1 MMKISITHPNR
12 HPLHDEQVYDPNG
25 LPVGAHLFTLRAAYT
40 HHGIYI
46 GDGRVVHYAGSS
58 CLLQSGPVEEVSIES
73 FTRGRPLKMRRHG
86 MSPFTGV
93 EVVERARSR
102 LAENRYDVLNNNCEH
117 FCEWCARDS
126 STSRQVDRWL
136 KLPLRIAAAFDRL
149 FVLPIGHPVSVRS

>member
-1 MMKISITHPNR
+1 MKIPITRRNQD
-12 HPLHDEQVYDPNG
+12 PLRDEQVCDPQA
-25 LPVGAHLFTLRAAYT
+25 LPIGAHLLTPRAGYT
-40 HHGIYI
+40 HHGIYV

-58 CLLQSGPVEEVSIES
+58 CLLQNGPVEEVLVES
-73 FTRGRPLKMRRHG
+73 FTGGRVLKMRRHE

-126 STSRQVDRWL
+126 STSRQVDRCL